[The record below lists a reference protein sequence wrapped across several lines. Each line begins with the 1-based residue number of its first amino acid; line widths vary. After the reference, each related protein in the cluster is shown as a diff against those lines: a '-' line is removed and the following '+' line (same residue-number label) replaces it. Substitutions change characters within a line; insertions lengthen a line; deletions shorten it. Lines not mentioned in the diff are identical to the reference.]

1 MGCEE
6 AERLEAHSLQ
16 VGAVRRVPVLG
27 GTSAQLLKAGH
38 WRSSVYRLSLDL
50 GAEAAGA
57 MERLLVEVSK
67 DEAKPWGAEEGE
79 RIPLSKP
86 WAFGSPKTRN
96 RSGMFSDAGA
106 LFYSLFVKE
115 PGPAGR

>member
-1 MGCEE
+1 M
-6 AERLEAHSLQ
+6 A
-16 VGAVRRVPVLG
+16 
-27 GTSAQLLKAGH
+27 
-38 WRSSVYRLSLDL
+38 
-50 GAEAAGA
+50 
-57 MERLLVEVSK
+57 RLLVEVSK
-67 DEAKPWGAEEGE
+67 DEGKPWGAEEGE

-115 PGPAGR
+115 PGPAGGLLAIEMAIRIWRGVKCGRN